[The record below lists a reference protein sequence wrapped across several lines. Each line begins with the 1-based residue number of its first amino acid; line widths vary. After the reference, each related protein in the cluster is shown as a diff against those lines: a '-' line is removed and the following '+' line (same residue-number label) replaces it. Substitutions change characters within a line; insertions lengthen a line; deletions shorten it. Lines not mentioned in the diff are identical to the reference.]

1 MIGEIEIKGIE
12 NEEIYDCLKTLC
24 KTYAGTC
31 PLDREFGIDPNII
44 SLNRDIAKEYLIQ
57 DLYEKVEKYV
67 PEVEIINIDFEE
79 NTKEQQKIFP
89 TIYFKLKGE
98 ENEYFR

>member
-1 MIGEIEIKGIE
+1 M
-12 NEEIYDCLKTLC
+12 
-24 KTYAGTC
+24 
-31 PLDREFGIDPNII
+31 
-44 SLNRDIAKEYLIQ
+44 
-57 DLYEKVEKYV
+57 EKYV